1 MTIGDPR
8 LYAARR
14 MTEEFIFEV
23 AGAGGAC
30 ASILAELP
38 QWFGLQESNAAYA
51 ALAQQGLSFV
61 ALDDGEAAAI
71 MLLKHHGEDTSEI
84 YLLAVSPALHRG
96 GLGRA
101 LVERAVAAA
110 AARGARYLTVKTLGP
125 SVDHEPYA
133 RTRMFWRAMGFVA
146 LEEFTEI
153 WGPDNPALSWSGA
166 STHRCELLGAV
177 KASFGSRRWMSA

>member
-1 MTIGDPR
+1 LTVDEAH

-14 MTEEFIFEV
+14 MAEEFIFEV

-38 QWFGLQESNAAYA
+38 QWFGRPESNAAYA
-51 ALAQQGLSFV
+51 ALAQEGLSFV
-61 ALDDGEAAAI
+61 ALADGEAEAV
-71 MLLKHHGEDTSEI
+71 MLLKHHGGDATEI

-101 LVERAVAAA
+101 LVERACAIA
-110 AARGARYLTVKTLGP
+110 AARDARYVTAKTLGP
-125 SVDHEPYA
+125 SADYEPYEGT
-133 RTRMFWRAMGFVA
+133 RTFWRAMGFVA

-153 WGPDNPALSWSGA
+153 WGPGSPALFMVRRLDAPVRSPRSG
-166 STHRCELLGAV
+166 
-177 KASFGSRRWMSA
+177 